1 MEKSPGVRWQAQTR
15 PSGRRL
21 LAVVFLA
28 CAALLSGC
36 GQNPEFDRDAAV
48 VSFAEANPSASTSQS
63 ECVVDRLIDRY
74 GLEELQ
80 TELEADPLDPAF
92 TEAQF
97 RDMFTCGVEGD
108 VRDQI
113 VEQLQANDVAEAD
126 APCVADALMVD
137 LDDSDVDVLLSGEIT
152 DAFFAKFVTAMEDC
166 GAINS

>member
-1 MEKSPGVRWQAQTR
+1 M
-15 PSGRRL
+15 
-21 LAVVFLA
+21 FIA
-28 CAALLSGC
+28 CTVLLSGC
-36 GQNPEFDRDAAV
+36 GQNPGFDCAAAV
-48 VSFAEANPSASTSQS
+48 ASFAEANPSASTSQS

-74 GLEELQ
+74 GLDELR
-80 TELEADPLDPAF
+80 TELEADPPAPAF
-92 TEAQF
+92 AEAQF
-97 RDMFTCGVEGD
+97 RDMFSCGVEGD

-126 APCVADALMVD
+126 AQCVADALMVD